1 MPTLALRGF
10 LWLRAF
16 AALQCGAGGCARLR
30 STIPASPWLISM
42 TQKYFGTDGIRG
54 TVGQAPITPDFVL
67 RLAHAVGRV
76 LKQTEE
82 RPTVLIGKD
91 TRISGYMLESALES
105 GFNSAGVD
113 VVLLGPLPTPGVAYL
128 TRSQRASLG
137 VVISASH
144 NPYADNGIK
153 FFSAQGAKLPDA
165 WEQAVEAAL
174 EESPV
179 WADSATLGKA
189 RRLEDAAGRYI
200 EFCKS
205 TFSNDLSLKG
215 IKMVV
220 DAAHGAA
227 YHIAPKVFHE
237 LGAEVIAIG
246 CAPDGMNINQG
257 VGATH
262 PQALVQAVLEQ
273 GADFGIALDGDADRL
288 LMVDRAGRLY
298 NGDEL
303 LYLMACDRMGRNQPL
318 PGVVG
323 TLMTNMAVEL
333 ALQARGVPLVRA
345 KVGDR
350 YVLEELNRRNWT
362 LGGEGSGHLLALD
375 KHTTGDG
382 LVSALQVLQTCVG
395 SGQSMSEMLA
405 ELVLFPQVLLNVR
418 LQPGQDWKSNS
429 LLAQETRAVEA
440 ELGQTGRLLIR
451 ASGTEPLLRVMVEA
465 RDAAQAHACAQR
477 LIDAV
482 QQG

>member
-1 MPTLALRGF
+1 
-10 LWLRAF
+10 
-16 AALQCGAGGCARLR
+16 
-30 STIPASPWLISM
+30 M
-42 TQKYFGTDGIRG
+42 TRQYFGTDGIRG
-54 TVGQAPITPDFVL
+54 TVGQAPITPDFIL

-76 LKQTEE
+76 LKQTED

-128 TRSQRASLG
+128 TRAQRASLG

-144 NPYADNGIK
+144 NPFADNGIK
-153 FFSAQGAKLPDA
+153 FFSAQGAKLSDA
-165 WEQAVEAAL
+165 WELKVEAAL
-174 EESPV
+174 SQDPV
-179 WADSATLGKA
+179 WVDSISLGKT
-189 RRLEDAAGRYI
+189 RRLADAAGRYI

-205 TFSNDLSLKG
+205 TFDNDLTLRGRK
-215 IKMVV
+215 IVV

-246 CAPDGMNINQG
+246 CSPDGLNINKD

-262 PQALVQAVLEQ
+262 PEALVQAVKDNH
-273 GADFGIALDGDADRL
+273 ADFGVALDGDADRL
-288 LMVDRAGRLY
+288 QLVDSEGRLF

-303 LYLMACDRMGRNQPL
+303 LYLIADERLGRDEHV

-323 TLMTNMAVEL
+323 TLMTNMAVEV
-333 ALQARGVPLVRA
+333 ALKARGVQFVRA

-350 YVLEELNRRNWT
+350 YVLEELEKNKWI

-382 LVSALQVLQTCVG
+382 LISALQVLQACVR
-395 SGQSMSEMLA
+395 SEKTMAQL
-405 ELVLFPQVLLNVR
+405 LDGVTLFPQTLINVR
-418 LQPGQDWKSNS
+418 LSPGQDWKANAR
-429 LLAQETRAVEA
+429 LTAETQAAEA
-440 ELGQTGRLLIR
+440 ALGDTGRVLIR
-451 ASGTEPLLRVMVEA
+451 ASGTEPLVRVMVEA
-465 RDAAQAHACAQR
+465 RDATQALGWAQR
-477 LIDAV
+477 IADTLKV
-482 QQG
+482 

>member
-1 MPTLALRGF
+1 
-10 LWLRAF
+10 
-16 AALQCGAGGCARLR
+16 
-30 STIPASPWLISM
+30 M
-42 TQKYFGTDGIRG
+42 TRKYFGTDGIRG

-82 RPTVLIGKD
+82 RPLVLIGKD

-113 VVLLGPLPTPGVAYL
+113 VLLLGPLPTPGVAYL
-128 TRSQRASLG
+128 TRAQRASLG

-144 NPYADNGIK
+144 NPYPDNGIK
-153 FFSAQGAKLPDA
+153 FFSAQGSKLPDA
-165 WEQAVEAAL
+165 WELAVEAAVD
-174 EESPV
+174 EPPI
-179 WADSATLGKA
+179 WADSASLGKT
-189 RRLEDAAGRYI
+189 RRLDDAAGRYI

-205 TFSNDLSLKG
+205 TFDNDLTLKG
-215 IKMVV
+215 VKIVV

-246 CAPDGMNINQG
+246 CTPDGTNINHE

-262 PQALVQAVLEQ
+262 PQALVTAVLQ
-273 GADFGIALDGDADRL
+273 HQADFGIALDGDADRL
-288 LMVDRAGRLY
+288 QVVDGAGRLY

-303 LYLMACDRMGRNQPL
+303 LYLMARERMARDEHV

-323 TLMTNMAVEL
+323 TLMTNMAVEV
-333 ALQARGVPLVRA
+333 ALQARGVKFVRS

-350 YVLEELNRRNWT
+350 YVLEELARQRWT
-362 LGGEGSGHLLALD
+362 LGGEGSGHLLVLD

-382 LVSALQVLQTCVG
+382 LVSALQVLQTCIR
-395 SGQSMSEMLA
+395 QNQTLAQALA

-418 LQPGQDWKSNS
+418 LQPGQDWTNNA
-429 LLAQETRAVEA
+429 LLAEETAQVER
-440 ELGQTGRLLIR
+440 ELGSHGRVLVR

-465 RDAAQAHACAQR
+465 RDAAQAQACAERLASAAQR
-477 LIDAV
+477 
-482 QQG
+482 G

>member
-1 MPTLALRGF
+1 MSR
-10 LWLRAF
+10 
-16 AALQCGAGGCARLR
+16 
-30 STIPASPWLISM
+30 
-42 TQKYFGTDGIRG
+42 KYFGTDGIRG
-54 TVGQAPITPDFVL
+54 TVGQSPITPDFVL

-76 LKQTEE
+76 LKRSES
-82 RPTVLIGKD
+82 RPVVLIGKD

-128 TRSQRASLG
+128 TRTQRASLG

-144 NPYADNGIK
+144 NSFPDNGIK

-165 WEQAVEAAL
+165 WELAVEGAL

-179 WADSATLGKA
+179 WADSASLGKT
-189 RRLEDAAGRYI
+189 RRLEDASGRYI

-205 TFSNDLSLKG
+205 TFASDLTFKG
-215 IKMVV
+215 VKIVV

-227 YHIAPKVFHE
+227 YHIAPMVFHE
-237 LGAEVIAIG
+237 LGAEVVAIG
-246 CAPDGMNINQG
+246 CAPDGLNINHE

-262 PQALVQAVLEQ
+262 PEALVRAVLDNQ
-273 GADFGIALDGDADRL
+273 ADYGVALDGDADRL
-288 LMVDRAGRLY
+288 QLVDAQGRLY

-303 LYLMACDRMGRNQPL
+303 LYLMADDRLGRDEHV

-323 TLMTNMAVEL
+323 TLMTNMAVEV
-333 ALQARGVPLVRA
+333 ALKARGVHFVRA

-350 YVLEELNRRNWT
+350 YVLEELEKHQWI

-382 LVSALQVLQTCVG
+382 LISALQVLQACVR
-395 SGQSMSEMLA
+395 SGQTMAQLLA
-405 ELVLFPQVLLNVR
+405 GVTLFPQTMINVKLR
-418 LQPGQDWKSNS
+418 AGQDWKANTG
-429 LLAQETRAVEA
+429 LARETQAVER
-440 ELGQTGRLLIR
+440 ELGDTGRVLIR

-465 RDAAQAHACAQR
+465 RDAAQAQACAQR
-477 LIDAV
+477 LAQTLAD
-482 QQG
+482 

>member
-1 MPTLALRGF
+1 MSRKF
-10 LWLRAF
+10 
-16 AALQCGAGGCARLR
+16 
-30 STIPASPWLISM
+30 
-42 TQKYFGTDGIRG
+42 FGTDGIRG

-76 LKQTEE
+76 LKRTEE

-128 TRSQRASLG
+128 TRAQRASLG

-144 NPYADNGIK
+144 NAFADNGIK
-153 FFSAQGAKLPDA
+153 FFSAQGTKLSDA
-165 WEQAVEAAL
+165 WELDVEAAL
-174 EESPV
+174 DEPPV
-179 WADSATLGKA
+179 WADSASLGKT
-189 RRLEDAAGRYI
+189 RRLDDAAGRYI

-205 TFSNDLSLKG
+205 TFANELTLKG
-215 IKMVV
+215 LKIVV
-220 DAAHGAA
+220 DGAHGAA
-227 YHIAPKVFHE
+227 YQVAPKVFHE

-246 CAPDGMNINQG
+246 CQPDGININHK

-262 PQALVQAVLEQ
+262 PDALVAAVLEH
-273 GADFGIALDGDADRL
+273 GAHYGIALDGDADRL
-288 LMVDRAGRLY
+288 QLVDSKGRLF
-298 NGDEL
+298 NGDEI
-303 LYLMACDRMGRNQPL
+303 LYLMVKERLSRGGATASKRVNEHV

-333 ALQARGVPLVRA
+333 ALRAQGVELVRA

-350 YVLEELNRRNWT
+350 YVLEELEKRGWL

-382 LVSALQVLQTCVG
+382 LVSALQVLQACVR
-395 SGQSMSEMLA
+395 SGQTLA
-405 ELVLFPQVLLNVR
+405 QLLSDVTLFPQTLINVR
-418 LQPGQDWKSNS
+418 LQPGQNWQASAN
-429 LLAQETRAVEA
+429 LAAETRAVEI
-440 ELGQTGRLLIR
+440 ELGDTGRLLIR

-465 RDAAQAHACAQR
+465 RDPEQARRCAQR
-477 LIDAV
+477 IADTITA
-482 QQG
+482 